1 MGYIGSK
8 PATNFE
14 TVRKQVSTTNSGTT
28 ITLDYSVSSVQD
40 ILVTVNAVVQSYD
53 NYSVSG
59 TTLTLGGTLNNDR
72 VEILYVG
79 RTFQTVTPAVGTV
92 TNEMLSGSIA
102 NSKLANSSI
111 TLNGSSVS
119 LGGSAT
125 TPSGAMT
132 FLSSTDLSSGVTE
145 FIDRDFFTTYSS
157 YKHFILDV
165 QLICPSSNSNLKFIF
180 QDGAGDVG
188 THQAEWKGQR
198 NNAADEDGGTNGGSS
213 INLFSGSASNNGDG
227 INMIIE
233 LWQPIGSSN
242 GDINMMWRATGG
254 QAQQAYF
261 LFQTGGGTSESGN
274 SATGFVIK
282 RASGNLTTSGN
293 YSYVKIYG
301 VQST

>member
-1 MGYIGSK
+1 MSYIGSQ

-111 TLNGSSVS
+111 TLNGSAVS
-119 LGGSAT
+119 LGGSLTGIGEDNTPYFLANGTGTQSLTENVNT
-125 TPSGAMT
+125 TLQFNALRDSLDSASGYNTSSYTYTVQSGGAGFWYLAASSYVQSISQDKQVDIAIYINGAEWFVNRYRPGASVNQFVQIHAIHKLTVGNALLVKIFHNDSGARNAV
-132 FLSSTDLSSGVTE
+132 LN
-145 FIDRDFFTTYSS
+145 
-157 YKHFILDV
+157 
-165 QLICPSSNSNLKFIF
+165 SNSSFF
-180 QDGAGDVG
+180 
-188 THQAEWKGQR
+188 
-198 NNAADEDGGTNGGSS
+198 GGYR
-213 INLFSGSASNNGDG
+213 IK
-227 INMIIE
+227 E
-233 LWQPIGSSN
+233 L
-242 GDINMMWRATGG
+242 
-254 QAQQAYF
+254 
-261 LFQTGGGTSESGN
+261 
-274 SATGFVIK
+274 
-282 RASGNLTTSGN
+282 
-293 YSYVKIYG
+293 
-301 VQST
+301 